1 MSNLFFKSESVKNSV
16 KSGLN
21 FVSNRV
27 LKVFLLMSMM
37 LLSWNGWGQGYTV
50 IYPDG
55 KTMAEPG
62 DVVTVVFDEDVSEYY
77 FSNSKTESHSNKG
90 SGWGILGW
98 DSKECRDENV
108 LEPAQDYVTTG
119 YSKQGNKVT
128 FSLPLTFSGSVYELH
143 YGTKEHTYFSFI
155 VCYRGACLRSYVF

>member
-1 MSNLFFKSESVKNSV
+1 MSNLFFKSESVKTTV

-21 FVSNRV
+21 FVSKRV

-62 DVVTVVFDEDVSEYY
+62 DVVTVVFDEDATEYY
-77 FSNSKTESHSNKG
+77 
-90 SGWGILGW
+90 
-98 DSKECRDENV
+98 
-108 LEPAQDYVTTG
+108 
-119 YSKQGNKVT
+119 
-128 FSLPLTFSGSVYELH
+128 
-143 YGTKEHTYFSFI
+143 YGFEHKNYCFFPSQIGKYTI
-155 VCYRGACLRSYVF
+155 E